1 MTARTRHWP
10 TTTAQTAAQR
20 VLAERGGLLVSVAF
34 YLLVTAVLSS
44 LWRLAAHANGGAVAG
59 YTAAAVTWYIAT
71 TEACTVSLNIRL
83 ISDIGQDI
91 ASGAIAVE
99 LVRPVS
105 VLGMRVA
112 IELGRVLPRLAI
124 CLAAGAALA
133 TVVGGAAP
141 RPAALLLVIP
151 STILAVTT
159 NLVAQHAFA
168 AAAFWLRDAGSTW
181 FLYHKL
187 VFVLGG
193 MLIPLEALPPWL
205 HHLAAA
211 LPFAA
216 MAYAPGR
223 LAAGHIEPW
232 LLAEQLAWLAVLGV
246 AATAAFASGQRRL
259 QVVGG

>member
-1 MTARTRHWP
+1 MTTRAPRWP
-10 TTTAQTAAQR
+10 TTTVQTSAQR

-34 YLLVTAVLSS
+34 YVLVTAVLSS
-44 LWRLAAHANGGAVAG
+44 LWRLAAHANGGTVAG
-59 YTAAAVTWYIAT
+59 YSAAAVTWYIAT

-83 ISDIGQDI
+83 IADIGQDI
-91 ASGAIAVE
+91 ASGAVAVE

-105 VLGMRVA
+105 VLGLRVA
-112 IELGRVLPRLAI
+112 IELGRVLPRLLA
-124 CLAAGAALA
+124 CLAAGAVLA
-133 TVVGGAAP
+133 TVAGGAPP
-141 RPAALLLVIP
+141 RPTALAFALP
-151 STILAVTT
+151 STLLAVAT
-159 NLVAQHAFA
+159 NVMAQHAFA

-193 MLIPLEALPPWL
+193 MLIPLEALPGWL

-223 LAAGHIEPW
+223 LASGHVEPW
-232 LLAEQLAWLAVLGV
+232 LLAEQLAWLVVLGA